1 MSQDDDR
8 AARIVAEAEQ
18 LVNEIQ
24 RQLDAGEDFY
34 REHGIDPAKIRD
46 YMSQKD
52 KEEAQR
58 LLAEDMAAVEREVD
72 EAKARQS
79 FNNGRPSGARVRKNR
94 TMI

>member
-8 AARIVAEAEQ
+8 ATRIMAEAEQ
-18 LVNEIQ
+18 LVSDIQ

-34 REHGIDPAKIRD
+34 REHGLDRNKMRETLSP
-46 YMSQKD
+46 KD
-52 KEEAQR
+52 KEESQR

-79 FNNGRPSGARVRKNR
+79 FSTNRPTGTRAGKNR